1 MAVDFDYVWSQC
13 GSFGLSVDP
22 SGIITEVT
30 GSAPAVFEAPLD
42 SILGTRWESWTVRL
56 PMTAL
61 KSRSGKIT
69 RLATSW
75 QHHEDGSMTGWCA
88 SAESE
93 YAAKVQAERYA
104 DDLKQLEYAV
114 SHDLMEP
121 IRMVNGYLSMYME
134 ESKSGTLNED
144 YLVNAQAAVTLTR
157 KFLTDFVSYL
167 RLDSQHRNSATLRL
181 VNLNEI
187 VQDVLRSIHLLVQ
200 EAGAD
205 IAVGTLPSVPGDGR
219 MFYQIF
225 SNLITNALKYRDP
238 SRACK
243 IVISSSESKI
253 SYKITVTDNGR
264 GIHPS
269 KIDRVFAPFVR
280 GHKDV
285 AGTGI
290 GLAIVK
296 RCLEYHDGRIRVTS
310 AVGDGSVFTIEL
322 PKVRGQLETAFSP
335 R

>member
-1 MAVDFDYVWSQC
+1 MPLDLDYVWSQC
-13 GSFGLSVDP
+13 GSFGLLIDP
-22 SGIITEVT
+22 SGVITEVT
-30 GSAPAVFEAPLD
+30 ESASAVFDAPLD
-42 SILGTRWESWTVRL
+42 SILGTRWDAWTVHV

-69 RLATSW
+69 RLVMSW
-75 QHHEDGSMTGWCA
+75 QYHADGSMTGWCA

-134 ESKSGTLNED
+134 DSKSGTLHED
-144 YLVNAQAAVTLTR
+144 YLVKAQSAVILTR

-200 EAGAD
+200 EAGAT
-205 IAVGTLPSVPGDGR
+205 ITIGTLPTVPGDGR
-219 MFYQIF
+219 MFYQVF

-238 SRACK
+238 SRVCE
-243 IVISSSESKI
+243 IVISASESEDA
-253 SYKITVTDNGR
+253 YHITVSDNGR

-269 KIDRVFAPFVR
+269 KIDRIFAPFVR

-296 RCLEYHDGRIRVTS
+296 RCLEYHDGRIRATS
-310 AVGDGSVFTIEL
+310 SNGDGTMFTVEL
-322 PKVRGQLETAFSP
+322 PKVRGQLETAFSA

>member
-1 MAVDFDYVWSQC
+1 MAMDFEYVWSQC

-22 SGIITEVT
+22 SGIITEAT
-30 GSAPAVFEAPLD
+30 ESASAVFEAPLT
-42 SILGTRWESWTVRL
+42 SILGTRWESWTVHV

-61 KSRSGKIT
+61 KSSTGKVT
-69 RLATSW
+69 RLAMSW
-75 QHHEDGSMTGWCA
+75 KHHGDGSMTGWFT

-93 YAAKVQAERYA
+93 YAARVQAERYA

-134 ESKSGTLNED
+134 ESRTGTLNED
-144 YLVNAQAAVTLTR
+144 YLVKAQGAVTLTR
-157 KFLTDFVSYL
+157 KFLTDFVQYL

-200 EAGAD
+200 EAGAVISID
-205 IAVGTLPSVPGDGR
+205 TLPMVPGDGR
-219 MFYQIF
+219 MFYQVF

-238 SRACK
+238 SRVCE
-243 IVISSSESKI
+243 IVISATETEDA
-253 SYKITVTDNGR
+253 YKITVTDNGR

-269 KIDRVFAPFVR
+269 KTDRVFAPFVR

-296 RCLEYHDGRIRVTS
+296 RCLEYHDGRIRASSV
-310 AVGDGSVFTIEL
+310 VGEGAVFTIEL